1 MPIAL
6 MRYPIRSS
14 DEESIMNEKPS
25 ESIREQIEALR
36 SRQEHHERLAR
47 KHREAALRFWRKRT
61 VLEFSA
67 GEESREDPTG

>member
-6 MRYPIRSS
+6 ITCVMS
-14 DEESIMNEKPS
+14 EEARA

-36 SRQEHHERLAR
+36 SRQDYHERLAR

-67 GEESREDPTG
+67 GEENREDPTG